1 MAIGTLALGSAMAI
15 EDEGFSWVPFAVK
28 VMARVPGG
36 LGWATS
42 FSVCVLTIWHAPEL
56 AKEFALLLAVLAVI
70 VGLLWRMESWTAARD
85 REAVAVGMA
94 TGGWGTHRRW
104 EEEREVRRRAAAAK
118 AKAAA
123 PASSHGH
130 GHGHGHGHESSHD
143 SGHESSDAHGD
154 GCCGHDHSH
163 GHDHGH
169 GHGHE
174 HATHEHGHSD

>member
-1 MAIGTLALGSAMAI
+1 MAIRTLALGSAMAI

-28 VMARVPGG
+28 VMSHVPGG

-56 AKEFALLLAVLAVI
+56 AKEFALLLAVIAVI

-85 REAVAVGMA
+85 REAVAVGMP

-104 EEEREVRRRAAAAK
+104 EEECEVRRRAAAAK

-163 GHDHGH
+163 GH
-169 GHGHE
+169 E